1 MIGFNRYKP
10 FYTNATPQQGAGMQQ
25 AKQAA
30 MGWTP
35 PPPPVIN
42 NRRQAPAPTA
52 PGGAWGGM
60 LAPNPSAP
68 PVPGLPDP
76 AQMQQTSDQQAGL
89 QKKGSIW
96 DRMARGQGSLGGGML
111 APTPSAPPVPG
122 LPDQGQMAQTSDQ
135 QEALQKR
142 VSIRDRMVRGQGSLS
157 GGMQPAGGI

>member
-1 MIGFNRYKP
+1 MGFMSGRMLKSIRSQANLASKNSAPTGPGSLSVGYNPASRSS
-10 FYTNATPQQGAGMQQ
+10 FTPEDRQ
-25 AKQAA
+25 AYQAARDAA

-76 AQMQQTSDQQAGL
+76 AQMQQTSDQQTGL
-89 QKKGSIW
+89 MKKGSIW
-96 DRMARGQGSLGGGML
+96 DRMARGQGSL
-111 APTPSAPPVPG
+111 
-122 LPDQGQMAQTSDQ
+122 
-135 QEALQKR
+135 
-142 VSIRDRMVRGQGSLS
+142 S
-157 GGMQPAGGI
+157 GGMQPKGGV

>member
-1 MIGFNRYKP
+1 MSINSLRF
-10 FYTNATPQQGAGMQQ
+10 GMRNDINKHNT
-25 AKQAA
+25 AMQAA
-30 MGWTP
+30 RPAMLEARDAALA

-96 DRMARGQGSLGGGML
+96 DRM
-111 APTPSAPPVPG
+111 
-122 LPDQGQMAQTSDQ
+122 
-135 QEALQKR
+135 
-142 VSIRDRMVRGQGSLS
+142 VRGQGSLS
-157 GGMQPAGGI
+157 GGMQPTGGV